1 MISNEDD
8 LLLPGFAKVL
18 CNTRF
23 RAVWVSV
30 KAILT
35 NGPWDQIIPRNLRS
49 LSIDESKIQARFQRA
64 MKILNPETHEHCSQS
79 GKLAAAIKSS
89 YQGEYSD
96 QVKDTKDEK
105 SSSPGTYA
113 VIFL

>member
-1 MISNEDD
+1 
-8 LLLPGFAKVL
+8 
-18 CNTRF
+18 
-23 RAVWVSV
+23 
-30 KAILT
+30 
-35 NGPWDQIIPRNLRS
+35 
-49 LSIDESKIQARFQRA
+49 